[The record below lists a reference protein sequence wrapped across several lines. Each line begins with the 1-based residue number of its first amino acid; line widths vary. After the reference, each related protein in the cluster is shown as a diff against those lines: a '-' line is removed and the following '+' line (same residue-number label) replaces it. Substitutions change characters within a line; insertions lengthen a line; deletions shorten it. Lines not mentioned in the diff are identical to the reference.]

1 MIETKPKPKK
11 VRQRPTQDECMQWL
25 HDNFP
30 DLYLK
35 ATRERDWIWLRGSRG
50 DHIFT
55 GKTGKLKAYGFRA
68 KQEGSHKLSDGTEA
82 VWYHSCKGKWRP
94 TYKKGKGIT
103 HGKYKVYKS
112 GGYYRERQEDKKS
125 MSKSD
130 ALKFVNN
137 L

>member
-1 MIETKPKPKK
+1 MTETKTKPKK

-68 KQEGSHKLSDGTEA
+68 KQEGSHKLGDGTEA
-82 VWYHSCKGKWRP
+82 VWYHTCQGKWRP
-94 TYKKGKGIT
+94 TYKKGT
-103 HGKYKVYKS
+103 S
-112 GGYYRERQEDKKS
+112 QSGYYRKKKREDKKS